1 MQLFKV
7 LLYFIIEFDYI
18 HFKHKIFVSLFFYSN
33 MPDEFD
39 FKNYK
44 TMEEF
49 GKTVEGTRYLH
60 DLYLKAV
67 NHPIRREILK
77 IVNNL
82 ERISKKDLLKVLIER
97 KILEDEHMF
106 NYNMDFLIKAFCIK
120 SIKNEEND
128 ELFYEITQS
137 GKVVDYLK

>member
-1 MQLFKV
+1 
-7 LLYFIIEFDYI
+7 
-18 HFKHKIFVSLFFYSN
+18 
-33 MPDEFD
+33 MPDESD

-67 NHPIRREILK
+67 NHPVRREILTIINELK
-77 IVNNL
+77 RISRKELLKRLIDENIVN
-82 ERISKKDLLKVLIER
+82 
-97 KILEDEHMF
+97 DESMF
-106 NYNMDFLIKAFCIK
+106 NYNIDFLIKAFCIK
-120 SIKNEEND
+120 HFENEKSNEIY
-128 ELFYEITQS
+128 YEITQS

>member
-1 MQLFKV
+1 
-7 LLYFIIEFDYI
+7 
-18 HFKHKIFVSLFFYSN
+18 

-39 FKNYK
+39 FKNFK

-60 DLYLKAV
+60 SLYLKAV
-67 NHPIRREILK
+67 NHPIRREILE

-82 ERISKKDLLKVLIER
+82 KQITKKELLKNLISKNIVQNESV
-97 KILEDEHMF
+97 F

-120 SIKNEEND
+120 FIKD
-128 ELFYEITQS
+128 EKSKDIIYEITQS
-137 GKVVDYLK
+137 GKVIEYLK